1 MRKKEREEREK
12 ERLTENK
19 IGDEGAKAMS
29 EMLKV
34 NSTLTTL
41 DLGGEEERKEKEKE
55 RKRRKNDRQWDWR

>member
-1 MRKKEREEREK
+1 M
-12 ERLTENK
+12 TDNG

-41 DLGGEEERKEKEKE
+41 DLSCEEERKGREEKEKKE
-55 RKRRKNDRQWDWR
+55 